1 MTPAVNKKFRILRA
15 IEGEGDAQ
23 KTEDFVVKAAFL
35 SFSEVLEPMG
45 DTDAE
50 VLVSDDNVIPMRDS
64 IESVRALVGWLTR
77 EPGFEIN
84 QKNMRE
90 LAHLSDKYIIES
102 LRKDIRIYLK
112 TGAFAGE
119 PQTLELW
126 EFSARFEFDEMER
139 YCRQDVTVVRQ
150 IDSIISDPSKGV
162 EYLLSRHLPVPFV
175 SKLVCDFA
183 TRRAQD
189 VGWLMHCLTA
199 PTDSYRST
207 PAIPATP
214 ATTAWGLAAERTV
227 HNRQNNIGQVTGH
240 MKEYHDEVRKGR
252 LDYASDGKVGCLV
265 CHLNNHAP
273 EGIHLERILS
283 PSYM

>member
-1 MTPAVNKKFRILRA
+1 
-15 IEGEGDAQ
+15 
-23 KTEDFVVKAAFL
+23 VKAAFL
-35 SFSEVLEPMG
+35 TFSEVLEPMG
-45 DTDAE
+45 DTEEE

-84 QKNMRE
+84 RENMRD

-102 LRKDIRIYLK
+102 LRKDIRTYLK
-112 TGAFAGE
+112 TGAFARE
-119 PQTLELW
+119 PPTLELW

-139 YCRQDVTVVRQ
+139 YCRQDLTVVRQ

-162 EYLLSRHLPVPFV
+162 EYLLSRHLPVHFV

-189 VGWLMHCLTA
+189 VGWLMHCLTP
-199 PTDSYRST
+199 PTDKTPSRST
-207 PAIPATP
+207 PAAGFYANAPGGFALSSI
-214 ATTAWGLAAERTV
+214 G
-227 HNRQNNIGQVTGH
+227 QNNIGQVNGH
-240 MKEYHDEVRKGR
+240 MKEYHDEVKKGR

-265 CHLNNHAP
+265 CHLNKSDF
-273 EGIHLERILS
+273 ERKLS
-283 PSYM
+283 SSFM

>member
-1 MTPAVNKKFRILRA
+1 
-15 IEGEGDAQ
+15 
-23 KTEDFVVKAAFL
+23 
-35 SFSEVLEPMG
+35 
-45 DTDAE
+45 
-50 VLVSDDNVIPMRDS
+50 
-64 IESVRALVGWLTR
+64 
-77 EPGFEIN
+77 
-84 QKNMRE
+84 
-90 LAHLSDKYIIES
+90 
-102 LRKDIRIYLK
+102 
-112 TGAFAGE
+112 
-119 PQTLELW
+119 
-126 EFSARFEFDEMER
+126 MER
-139 YCRQDVTVVRQ
+139 YCRQDLTVVRQ